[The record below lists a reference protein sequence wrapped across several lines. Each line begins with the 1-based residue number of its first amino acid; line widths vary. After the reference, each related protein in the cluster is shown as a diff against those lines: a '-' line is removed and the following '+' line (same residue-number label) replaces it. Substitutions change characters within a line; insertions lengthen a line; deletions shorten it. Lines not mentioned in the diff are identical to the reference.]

1 MTAPVSKKDFQEV
14 INNLKTFQDEA
25 AEKRRK
31 EDQIKYNED
40 QKRLME
46 IGKEL
51 KQANATDTLKLEA
64 EKDKI
69 NQERSTEKLKQESG
83 KRNIE
88 IQKSALELQ
97 KAQIEATGGIA
108 SDNLEYRN
116 AERKLKLDELAERKR
131 TATGR
136 AAQEEI
142 AKEERELLGNY
153 FERFL
158 GKDSRLASGLT
169 SIGEGLKAKVQGG
182 LEGLFNAIKTGAFVA
197 FLFGLQKFLRSD
209 LFKKITDTVIPFLA
223 DGLEKIVKSFK
234 ALGESFK
241 NIGQTID
248 NIKAGFTDEDGNITF
263 VAGVKNA
270 IKEISDLFEG
280 TGTALATIGTLS
292 LFAFRKQLIGLALGV
307 GARLLSIS
315 GLTSIFSDNL
325 GTVDSDMKK
334 RNKLSKGSTGVF
346 GSGLRSIGSRFGK
359 LFLRLGAFGA
369 LIGGAS
375 LLMSD
380 KVEASGKTGGVF
392 DKVKTS
398 FKSLFGAVKDFGSK
412 VTNSA
417 FKMGQNVIDA
427 GKTGVFSIANGIET
441 GFTKLFTKVGDFGAK
456 VATTVSGMGKAITDS
471 TVFSTV
477 SAKFSGFFGKVG
489 DFGTKVAD
497 RAKILG
503 ESVTS
508 SSVFKA
514 LSTTF
519 DSLFGVVT
527 NFGKEIAKV
536 ASAAAGATAD
546 AVKAALKSVASIGA
560 EPAKTKIKISTEVD
574 SSLRRAQE
582 NITKTSIGTPQTKG
596 GASRRELIE
605 KVRVA
610 GRPTPNLIKAQT
622 TSPNLGGSGAGGA
635 SPKVSAADAPTI
647 KTDVLPRLATL
658 DTVLPKVPMVD
669 LTSLTTPPNKP
680 KISTGT
686 EVSKK
691 LKKSVAK
698 NTSKLLLKTVVVVGA
713 VTSGYFALKKLIK
726 GDYVGAAMEGAD
738 IFAPSLVGLPLSVAT
753 AARDTYND
761 TYATDSNKF
770 PFDKDLA
777 NHPAQ
782 TNERLGL
789 IVEQIQE
796 KLGAS
801 QQSSR
806 GRNVVR
812 IAPAGRYQAPTT
824 LQFQSGPPGASG
836 VMSIPS
842 NQTTAQRLIANPA
855 YDRNSDGVISSS
867 EGQSARR
874 GKMRDGPLMIAAPSV
889 VNNSSSSST
898 VVMSKSIVDT
908 SAGGYFSDIGSR

>member
-1 MTAPVSKKDFQEV
+1 M
-14 INNLKTFQDEA
+14 
-25 AEKRRK
+25 
-31 EDQIKYNED
+31 
-40 QKRLME
+40 
-46 IGKEL
+46 
-51 KQANATDTLKLEA
+51 
-64 EKDKI
+64 
-69 NQERSTEKLKQESG
+69 
-83 KRNIE
+83 
-88 IQKSALELQ
+88 
-97 KAQIEATGGIA
+97 
-108 SDNLEYRN
+108 
-116 AERKLKLDELAERKR
+116 
-131 TATGR
+131 
-136 AAQEEI
+136 
-142 AKEERELLGNY
+142 
-153 FERFL
+153 
-158 GKDSRLASGLT
+158 
-169 SIGEGLKAKVQGG
+169 
-182 LEGLFNAIKTGAFVA
+182 
-197 FLFGLQKFLRSD
+197 RSD

-270 IKEISDLFEG
+270 IKEISDLFKG
-280 TGTALATIGTLS
+280 TGKALATIGTLS

-325 GTVDSDMKK
+325 DTVDTDMKN
-334 RNKLSKGSTGVF
+334 RNKASKGKKGIF

-380 KVEASGKTGGVF
+380 KVDASGKTGGVF
-392 DKVKTS
+392 DKVKTGFS
-398 FKSLFGAVKDFGSK
+398 SLFS
-412 VTNSA
+412 
-417 FKMGQNVIDA
+417 NVR
-427 GKTGVFSIANGIET
+427 T
-441 GFTKLFTKVGDFGAK
+441 FGAK

-560 EPAKTKIKISTEVD
+560 EPAKTKIKIPTEVD

-647 KTDVLPRLATL
+647 KTDVLPRLANVDPTL
-658 DTVLPKVPMVD
+658 SKGVVIDTKSASQSVV
-669 LTSLTTPPNKP
+669 
-680 KISTGT
+680 
-686 EVSKK
+686 KK
-691 LKKSVAK
+691 LTKASMAASLAKKGGLVAIK
-698 NTSKLLLKTVVVVGA
+698 MLPGIGIAAGVIFAASRLLAGDKT
-713 VTSGYFALKKLIK
+713 
-726 GDYVGAAMEGAD
+726 GAAVEFAGA
-738 IFAPSLVGLPLSVAT
+738 FAPSVTGLPIDAGLM
-753 AARDTYND
+753 ARDIYKD
-761 TYATDSNKF
+761 QFGIFPEQEKDSK
-770 PFDKDLA
+770 LR
-777 NHPAQ
+777 
-782 TNERLGL
+782 NERMLTISKFL
-789 IVEQIQE
+789 SE

-867 EGQSARR
+867 EGQSAKR
-874 GKMRDGPLMIAAPSV
+874 GRMRDGPLMIAAPSV

>member
-1 MTAPVSKKDFQEV
+1 
-14 INNLKTFQDEA
+14 
-25 AEKRRK
+25 
-31 EDQIKYNED
+31 
-40 QKRLME
+40 
-46 IGKEL
+46 
-51 KQANATDTLKLEA
+51 
-64 EKDKI
+64 
-69 NQERSTEKLKQESG
+69 
-83 KRNIE
+83 
-88 IQKSALELQ
+88 
-97 KAQIEATGGIA
+97 
-108 SDNLEYRN
+108 
-116 AERKLKLDELAERKR
+116 
-131 TATGR
+131 
-136 AAQEEI
+136 
-142 AKEERELLGNY
+142 
-153 FERFL
+153 
-158 GKDSRLASGLT
+158 
-169 SIGEGLKAKVQGG
+169 
-182 LEGLFNAIKTGAFVA
+182 
-197 FLFGLQKFLRSD
+197 
-209 LFKKITDTVIPFLA
+209 
-223 DGLEKIVKSFK
+223 
-234 ALGESFK
+234 
-241 NIGQTID
+241 
-248 NIKAGFTDEDGNITF
+248 
-263 VAGVKNA
+263 
-270 IKEISDLFEG
+270 
-280 TGTALATIGTLS
+280 
-292 LFAFRKQLIGLALGV
+292 
-307 GARLLSIS
+307 
-315 GLTSIFSDNL
+315 
-325 GTVDSDMKK
+325 
-334 RNKLSKGSTGVF
+334 
-346 GSGLRSIGSRFGK
+346 
-359 LFLRLGAFGA
+359 
-369 LIGGAS
+369 
-375 LLMSD
+375 
-380 KVEASGKTGGVF
+380 
-392 DKVKTS
+392 
-398 FKSLFGAVKDFGSK
+398 
-412 VTNSA
+412 
-417 FKMGQNVIDA
+417 
-427 GKTGVFSIANGIET
+427 
-441 GFTKLFTKVGDFGAK
+441 
-456 VATTVSGMGKAITDS
+456 MGKAITDS

-560 EPAKTKIKISTEVD
+560 EPAKTKIKIPTEVD

-761 TYATDSNKF
+761 TYKTDSNKF

-874 GKMRDGPLMIAAPSV
+874 GRMRDGPLMIAAPSV